1 MRWPTNDGPGRPF
14 PASLRTRLTLWNT
27 AVVLVMTVVTLL
39 AVRVVAKTT
48 LYRESDAN
56 LRDDLELIVSNLRAL
71 LPDREAV
78 IDSLRRISESH
89 AERGWFMHLLT
100 SDGTTVWTS
109 DNCPDA
115 IAAQPP
121 TQLDR
126 DTRVAQVGP
135 LRFIRRSIRVP
146 DGNDYHVRVG
156 MHTGALEARLAGLMR
171 LLVPLGL
178 TLSLLT
184 PLAGAWLAGR
194 ATRPVAD
201 ILRTAER
208 LEPTRLTDRLPVRGT
223 GDELDRM
230 SQTINCLLDRVADLV
245 ERQERFVA
253 DAAHELRG
261 PLTAVQSTIEVA
273 MARDASPDD
282 YRDTLGDVL
291 VATRQ
296 LGRMA
301 NDLLR
306 LAECNGRPADAG
318 PCDLVAAARQALAMF
333 AGVAEEQGIVLESR
347 TPPRLDVAAHADDVR
362 RVVANL
368 LDNAVRFTPAGGR
381 IEVRIEPAPAAG
393 VATLVVA
400 DTGVGIAA
408 GDLAHVF
415 ERFSKGD
422 PARSHAAD
430 RRSGGLGLAICRSLI
445 EAVGGSITIDSR
457 PGEGTRVTATV
468 PVARPDHR
476 VAPTHRLSS
485 SPWHAPEL
493 APGPTP

>member
-1 MRWPTNDGPGRPF
+1 
-14 PASLRTRLTLWNT
+14 
-27 AVVLVMTVVTLL
+27 MTVVTLL
-39 AVRVVAKTT
+39 AVRFVAKST

-56 LRDDLELIVSNLRAL
+56 LRDDLERIVSDLHDL

-78 IDSLRRISESH
+78 IGSLRRMAESH
-89 AERGWFMHLLT
+89 AERGWFMHVLT
-100 SDGTTVWTS
+100 SDGATVWKS
-109 DNCPDA
+109 DNCPVA
-115 IAAQPP
+115 VAALPP
-121 TQLDR
+121 SALDR
-126 DTRVAQVGP
+126 DSAVMQVGP
-135 LRFIRRSIRVP
+135 LRYVRQAIRMP
-146 DGNDYHVRVG
+146 EGHDYHVRVG
-156 MHTGALEARLAGLMR
+156 MHTGALDERLSGLMR

-230 SQTINCLLDRVADLV
+230 SRTINGLLDRVADLV

-273 MARDASPDD
+273 MARDASPEE
-282 YRDTLGDVL
+282 YRETLDDVL

-296 LGRMA
+296 LGRVA

-306 LAECNGRPADAG
+306 LAECGGRPADAG

-333 AGVAEEQGIVLESR
+333 AGVAEERGIAVECAA
-347 TPPRLDVAAHADDVR
+347 PQRLDVTAHADDVR

-381 IEVRIEPAPAAG
+381 IVIRIDHEPAAAIL
-393 VATLVVA
+393 TVA
-400 DTGVGIAA
+400 DTGIGIAS
-408 GDLAHVF
+408 GDLARVF
-415 ERFSKGD
+415 ERFAKAD
-422 PARSHAAD
+422 PSHSHAVD
-430 RRSGGLGLAICRSLI
+430 RRSGGLGLAICKAI
-445 EAVGGSITIDSR
+445 VEAAGGSIAIDSR
-457 PGEGTRVTATV
+457 PGGGTCVTAV
-468 PVARPDHR
+468 FPPAAPAHR
-476 VAPTHRLSS
+476 VGPSHPVSS
-485 SPWHAPEL
+485 SAWHEHAL
-493 APGPTP
+493 TGGPTG

>member
-1 MRWPTNDGPGRPF
+1 MPSRTSEPPERPF
-14 PASLRTRLTLWNT
+14 AASLRTRLTLWNT

-39 AVRVVAKTT
+39 AVRFVAKST

-56 LRDDLELIVSNLRAL
+56 LGDDLERIVSDLHDL

-78 IDSLRRISESH
+78 IGSLRRMAESH

-100 SDGTTVWTS
+100 SDGATVWKS
-109 DNCPDA
+109 DNCP
-115 IAAQPP
+115 AAVAALPP
-121 TQLDR
+121 SALDR
-126 DTRVAQVGP
+126 DSAVMQVGP
-135 LRFIRRSIRVP
+135 LRYVRQAIRLP
-146 DGNDYHVRVG
+146 EDHDYHVRVG
-156 MHTGALEARLAGLMR
+156 MHTGALDARLAGLMR

-201 ILRTAER
+201 IVRTAER

-230 SQTINCLLDRVADLV
+230 SLTINGLLDRVADLV

-273 MARDASPDD
+273 MARDASPEE
-282 YRDTLGDVL
+282 YRETLDDVL

-296 LGRMA
+296 LGRVA
-301 NDLLR
+301 NDLLL
-306 LAECNGRPADAG
+306 LAECHGRPADSG

-333 AGVAEEQGIVLESR
+333 TGVAEERGIVMAF
-347 TPPRLDVAAHADDVR
+347 TGPPRVEVATTAADVHR
-362 RVVANL
+362 LVANL

-381 IEVRIEPAPAAG
+381 IEIRIESGPASAT
-393 VATLVVA
+393 ATLSVA
-400 DTGVGIAA
+400 DTGVGIPA
-408 GDLAHVF
+408 GDLVHAF

-422 PARSHAAD
+422 PSRSHAAD
-430 RRSGGLGLAICRSLI
+430 RRSGGLGLAICKALV
-445 EAVGGSITIDSR
+445 EAAGGSITIASR
-457 PGEGTRVTATV
+457 PGAGTRVAATF
-468 PVARPDHR
+468 P
-476 VAPTHRLSS
+476 
-485 SPWHAPEL
+485 L
-493 APGPTP
+493 APPARRVGPPHPVSSHAWHEHELTSGPTG